1 MENFAGGQSVTAF
14 EPGSPVGLVSI
25 AGAGPGHPDLLTVQT
40 LRRLQS
46 APAIVYDALVSA
58 EIVALFP
65 PAAQL
70 YDVGKRAER
79 ADSTSQDDI
88 NRLLVRLA
96 RQGLDTLRLK
106 GGDPFIFGRGGEE
119 ALYLEA
125 HGVPFEVL
133 PGVSAL
139 NGAAAVAGIPLT
151 HRGLSQSCTVLNGYG
166 ANLDAVDWAALVAL
180 GGTWVFFMG
189 KRSLDE
195 VARRLLRHG
204 ARPDLTLALIESATL
219 PSQRVSLLPLQEA
232 AAGRVPC
239 PGDGPAL
246 VMVGPSTELAYRLC
260 NGFTE
265 VPIYVTALSDLPQ
278 VGGENG
284 SDRGWG

>member
-1 MENFAGGQSVTAF
+1 MNKFASGQSVTAL
-14 EPGSPVGLVSI
+14 ESGSVVGLVSI

-65 PAAQL
+65 PAAEL
-70 YDVGKRAER
+70 YDVGKRAGR

-96 RQGLDTLRLK
+96 RQGLGVLRLK

-139 NGAAAVAGIPLT
+139 NGAAAAAGIPLT

-166 ANLDAVDWAALVAL
+166 PTLDAVDWAALVAL

-189 KRSLDE
+189 KRSLED
-195 VARRLLRHG
+195 VARRLLQHG
-204 ARPDLTLALIESATL
+204 AEPKLTLALIESATL
-219 PSQRVSLLPLQEA
+219 PDQRVSLLSLGEA
-232 AAGRVPC
+232 AAGRAPC

-246 VMVGPSTELAYRLC
+246 VMVGPSAELAYRLR
-260 NGFTE
+260 NSFTE
-265 VPIYVTALSDLPQ
+265 VSVDVTALSGLPEI
-278 VGGENG
+278 GGENG

>member
-1 MENFAGGQSVTAF
+1 MENSAGGQSVTAF
-14 EPGSPVGLVSI
+14 EPSSPVGLVSI

-40 LRRLQS
+40 MRRLHS

-70 YDVGKRAER
+70 FEVGKRAER

-96 RQGLDTLRLK
+96 RQGLDALRLK

-151 HRGLSQSCTVLNGYG
+151 HRGLSESCTMLNGYG
-166 ANLDAVDWAALVAL
+166 PYLDAVDWSALVAL
-180 GGTWVFFMG
+180 GGTWVFFMSKG
-189 KRSLDE
+189 SVDE
-195 VARRLLRHG
+195 VALRLLRHG
-204 ARPDLTLALIESATL
+204 ARPELTMALIESATL
-219 PSQRVSLLPLQEA
+219 PGQRVSLLPLGEA
-232 AAGRVPC
+232 AAGRVPR
-239 PGDGPAL
+239 PGAGPAL
-246 VMVGPSTELAYRLC
+246 VIVGPSAELAYRLRNC
-260 NGFTE
+260 FTE
-265 VPIYVTALSDLPQ
+265 VSVDVTTLSGLPQ
-278 VGGENG
+278 IGGENG